1 MSEKEKLHMDE
12 DGRDDVD
19 LGHAETERA
28 GRAKWQALFNFTS
41 KNHILPLLLAITSSI
56 ASGLVVPALAVFL
69 GKAFN
74 EFSDFGSGKTNGED
88 LVHKV
93 GNYAIVL
100 CILGGGSGLLNGAF
114 YSLWLL
120 FGELQA
126 KQARNMLFDVLLQKD
141 LQWYDMRKSGIE
153 PLISR
158 LQA

>member
-1 MSEKEKLHMDE
+1 MSEKENFTMDE
-12 DGRDDVD
+12 DGLDELDS
-19 LGHAETERA
+19 GHQETQHA

-41 KNHILPLLLAITSSI
+41 KQHALPLFLALVSSITSGI
-56 ASGLVVPALAVFL
+56 VIPALAVFL

-74 EFSDFGSGKTNGED
+74 EFSNFGSGKLTGHD
-88 LVHKV
+88 LVRKV
-93 GNYAIVL
+93 GNYSTVL
-100 CILGGGSGLLNGAF
+100 CVLGGGSGLLNDAF

-126 KQARNMLFDVLLQKD
+126 KKSRNMLFDALLKKD
-141 LQWYDMRKSGIE
+141 LQWYDMRKSGVE